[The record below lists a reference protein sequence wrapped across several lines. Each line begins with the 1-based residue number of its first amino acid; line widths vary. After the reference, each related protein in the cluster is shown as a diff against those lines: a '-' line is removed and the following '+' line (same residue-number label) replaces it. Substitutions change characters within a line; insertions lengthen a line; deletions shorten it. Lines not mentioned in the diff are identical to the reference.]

1 MRSRLLLAALSLP
14 VLVACESVDSSD
26 VLTSGM
32 YADLTAQTE
41 GEGTRATAT
50 LRVGG
55 ATSNTFVRLGADD
68 QLTVNLGET
77 TLEMEEVSLGELY
90 SYIADFDSA
99 EPGSTFTFAFNRV
112 VDEGAPTST
121 ATLPEPFTLTGPQP
135 DAVFSRTTQDI
146 SVTWENFNMGDPMEV
161 RVTGDCI
168 LDTTLAVAQDSG
180 SFLIGADTL
189 ESFDGTVDQACDA
202 TISVYRRRPGTL
214 DVGYGEGGV
223 VYGSQLRTV
232 KIRLDP

>member
-1 MRSRLLLAALSLP
+1 MRSPLILAGMLLPA
-14 VLVACESVDSSD
+14 LVACESVDSSD

-55 ATSNTFVRLGADD
+55 GTSNTFVRLGADD

-77 TLEMEEVSLGELY
+77 TLEMEEVSIGELY
-90 SYIADFDSA
+90 SYIADFDSS
-99 EPGSTFTFAFNRV
+99 EPGSTFNFAFNRV
-112 VDEGAPTST
+112 VDEGAPAST
-121 ATLPEPFTLTGPQP
+121 ATLPEPFTLMAPQP
-135 DAVFSRTTQDI
+135 AEVFSRTTQDI
-146 SVTWENFNMGDPMEV
+146 PVNWENFNMGDPMEV

-168 LDTTLAVAQDSG
+168 IDANLVVAQDSG
-180 SFLIGADTL
+180 SFLIESGTL
-189 ESFDGTVDQACDA
+189 ESFEGTVDQACDA
-202 TISVYRRRPGTL
+202 TIMVYRRRTGTL
-214 DVGYGEGGV
+214 DVGFGEGGL

>member
-1 MRSRLLLAALSLP
+1 MRSPLILAAMVLP
-14 VLVACESVDSSD
+14 ALVACESVDSTD

-55 ATSNTFVRLGADD
+55 GTSNTFVRLGADD

-90 SYIADFDSA
+90 SYIADFDSSDA
-99 EPGSTFTFAFNRV
+99 GSTFTFAFNRV
-112 VDEGAPTST
+112 VDEGAPSST
-121 ATLPEPFTLTGPQP
+121 ATLPEPFTLVGPQP
-135 DAVFSRTTQDI
+135 AEVFSRTTQDI
-146 SVTWENFNMGDPMEV
+146 SVNWENSNMGDPMEV
-161 RVTGDCI
+161 RVSGDCI
-168 LDTTLAVAQDSG
+168 MDASLAVAQDSG
-180 SFLIGADTL
+180 SFLIGAGTL
-189 ESFDGTVDQACDA
+189 ESFEGTVDQACDA

-214 DVGYGEGGV
+214 DAGYGEGGL

>member
-1 MRSRLLLAALSLP
+1 MRSSLLLAGMLLP
-14 VLVACESVDSSD
+14 ALVACESVDSSD

-55 ATSNTFVRLGADD
+55 GTSNTFVRLGADD

-90 SYIADFDSA
+90 SYIADFDTS
-99 EPGSTFTFAFNRV
+99 EPGSTFNFAFNRV
-112 VDEGAPTST
+112 VDAGAPAST

-146 SVTWENFNMGDPMEV
+146 SVTWENSNMGDPMEV
-161 RVTGDCI
+161 RITGDCI
-168 LDTTLAVAQDSG
+168 MDATLAVAQDSG
-180 SFLIGADTL
+180 SFLIDADTL

-214 DVGYGEGGV
+214 DVGFGEGGL